1 MFQAVSYTKNG
12 QRVEECTKTVWE
24 HGEYG
29 IQQVTYKQEKITKA
43 IKKDKRGRHRYL
55 Q

>member
-12 QRVEECTKTVWE
+12 QRVEESSKTVWE

-29 IQQVTYKQEKITKA
+29 IQQVTYNQQKITKA
-43 IKKDKRGRHRYL
+43 IKKDKKGRRRN
-55 Q
+55 